1 MIPTAAINSGV
12 NEQMKKIRAFILP
25 TVALFMVVSPAA
37 AQLHF
42 SSIKLGYLN
51 PKDAKS
57 GFIIG
62 AEISDYVDESVSLG
76 LAVNLFRKSFTAQSQ
91 VAVQDFPSGV
101 RETTVQKELEFST
114 TFLPIMGQATINI
127 PSSGNLGWYAGGG
140 LGYEFLWNNEKNF
153 DTQTSDRRFYKGFA
167 WLVDAGLRYRVG
179 SRSSLLF
186 EAFYHSAAVKRNKTN
201 SPAGLPV
208 WSEVDLSGL
217 GFRFGLGFGDW

>member
-1 MIPTAAINSGV
+1 
-12 NEQMKKIRAFILP
+12 MKKVSGILLAG
-25 TVALFMVVSPAA
+25 VMFVMIAKPAA

-42 SSIKLGYLN
+42 SAIKLGYLN
-51 PKDAKS
+51 PKDTKA

-62 AEISDYVDESVSLG
+62 TEISDQIDESVSLG
-76 LAVNLFRKSFTAQSQ
+76 LAVNLFRKTFTAETE
-91 VAVQDFPSGV
+91 VAEFNFESGV
-101 RETTVQKELEFST
+101 RETTIQRELEFST
-114 TFLPIMGQATINI
+114 TFLPIMGQATVHI
-127 PSSGNLGWYAGGG
+127 PSSGNLGWYVGGG

-153 DTQTSDRRFYKGFA
+153 NPPQTSDRRFYKGFA
-167 WLVDAGLRYRVG
+167 WLLDAGLRYRVG

-186 EAFYHSAAVKRNKTN
+186 EAFYHNSSVKRNKTN